1 MILTATSEDR
11 IDWNATGDELLK
23 NNIINILK
31 LRKGEVKFDGNMG
44 IDPDYIDN
52 PLTAVKGKIMCDIL
66 ENILTYYP
74 QCEVKSIDVDSEKTT
89 GDIILRAVIEI

>member
-31 LRKGEVKFDGNMG
+31 LRKGEVKFDGNIG

>member
-1 MILTATSEDR
+1 MILTASSADSV
-11 IDWNATGDELLK
+11 DWKSTGEELLK
-23 NNIINILK
+23 SNIINILK
-31 LRKGEVKFDGNMG
+31 LRKGEVKFADNIGL
-44 IDPDYIDN
+44 DPDYIDN

-89 GDIILRAVIEI
+89 GDIILKAVIEI